1 MAGRPKFRATLAAVG
16 RYAKSVDP
24 DMVGRMRREGY
35 KTDDVS
41 VGRYVM
47 EVYPSQFNSIVGDL
61 RSEGAIRNP
70 RAGFDNQGR
79 SLAGV
84 KRTIERQKAEY
95 EVGSKISAAILA
107 QTIKETPL
115 ADWTTLKGVEVLR
128 SGSSRY
134 VAAPRNGKRSAATF
148 DIIDIEAGDLV
159 TQLKKGEVYNWLFR
173 MAQAENEGKRRNP
186 RRRSLVRNPSGA
198 DASIYS
204 PPIGFDSTK
213 GMRGWVSLMRGHV
226 LDSEAGT
233 PERSRRVDE
242 VKRALNYAGFLTR
255 GRSISKVYA
264 ETAKQTADWLHTVSD
279 HATRN
284 PARRLVRNPYLEKVL
299 FPSGNWQ
306 YRYSQEDVAKR
317 HAKKASR
324 IESLKGREASLR
336 AGVKR
341 DVADGDV
348 VALAVAMILET
359 YERPG
364 NNESARAGHFGVTGW
379 QCRHLDLHKNRAV
392 IDYIA
397 KSGVHQTKVITTPWI
412 VRALADRQRQCN
424 ANGGRLLPTS
434 AASVNAYLDSYDI
447 SAKDL
452 RTFGA
457 NTEMQRELTAIRK
470 AGPDLSLLK
479 PRDVAKTLK
488 AEFNAALGLV
498 AAKLG
503 HTTSVLRKQYLV
515 QGIEPL
521 YLETGT
527 VLQSFA

>member
-24 DMVGRMRREGY
+24 DMVVRMRREGY

-61 RSEGAIRNP
+61 RSEGAV
-70 RAGFDNQGR
+70 
-79 SLAGV
+79 S
-84 KRTIERQKAEY
+84 
-95 EVGSKISAAILA
+95 
-107 QTIKETPL
+107 
-115 ADWTTLKGVEVLR
+115 
-128 SGSSRY
+128 
-134 VAAPRNGKRSAATF
+134 
-148 DIIDIEAGDLV
+148 
-159 TQLKKGEVYNWLFR
+159 
-173 MAQAENEGKRRNP
+173 NP
-186 RRRSLVRNPSGA
+186 RR
-198 DASIYS
+198 
-204 PPIGFDSTK
+204 
-213 GMRGWVSLMRGHV
+213 
-226 LDSEAGT
+226 
-233 PERSRRVDE
+233 
-242 VKRALNYAGFLTR
+242 
-255 GRSISKVYA
+255 
-264 ETAKQTADWLHTVSD
+264 
-279 HATRN
+279 
-284 PARRLVRNPYLEKVL
+284 RRLVRNPYVEKVL

-306 YRYSQEDVAKR
+306 YRYSAEDVAKR

-324 IESLKGREASLR
+324 IEGLKSREASLR

-348 VALAVAMILET
+348 VALAVALILET

-412 VRALADRQRQCN
+412 VRALAERQRQCN